1 MKLKLFK
8 KCMRNVIIQA
18 VQEMLRTVYQMDR
31 GASKVRYRSDKWR
44 SCRVARVL
52 CLVTKYLNHIEHYA
66 FLRSTVTVHFNFV
79 EYYQLFETHC
89 DRPP

>member
-31 GASKVRYRSDKWR
+31 GASKVRYRSDK
-44 SCRVARVL
+44 
-52 CLVTKYLNHIEHYA
+52 
-66 FLRSTVTVHFNFV
+66 
-79 EYYQLFETHC
+79 
-89 DRPP
+89 